1 MPDRLPA
8 SSVQAL
14 LDSYPRARPPL
25 PAGNAKI
32 YVEEYQINR
41 GERGGLLYRTTALL
55 ESWMHRRIAA
65 VHGPGDRILEFGAGT
80 LNHLK
85 FEPTASGYDVVEP
98 MQALLRDS
106 RLRSRVDREYQS
118 VFEIDRSPQ
127 YDRVLSVAV
136 LEHLEEMPAIIAAS
150 GRLLKEGGIF
160 QAGIPAEGGLLW
172 GLSWRLTT
180 GIAYRARTGLGYAPV
195 MRHEHLNTATEILAV
210 LNHLFTDVRVR
221 WFPLPHRHL
230 AFYGYIE
237 ARRPRLARCDEI
249 LRVRAGQ

>member
-1 MPDRLPA
+1 VVPDRLPA

-14 LDSYPRARPPL
+14 LDSYPRGRPKL

-32 YVEEYQINR
+32 YLEEYQINR
-41 GERGGLLYRTTALL
+41 GQRGGLLYRASAML

-65 VHGPGDRILEFGAGT
+65 AHGPGDRILEFGAGT

-85 FEPTASGYDVVEP
+85 FEPTASRYDVVEP
-98 MQALLRDS
+98 MKALLHDS
-106 RLRSRVDREYQS
+106 PLRRRIDCEYRS
-118 VFEIDRSPQ
+118 VFEIDRSRQ

-150 GRLLKEGGIF
+150 GRLLREGGIF
-160 QAGIPAEGGLLW
+160 QAGIPAEGGFIW

-180 GIAYRARTGLGYAPV
+180 GIAYRARTGLAYAPV
-195 MRHEHLNTATEILAV
+195 MRHEHINTAAEILAV
-210 LNHLFTDVRVR
+210 LDHLFSDVRVR

-237 ARRPRLARCDEI
+237 ARGPRLARCDKI
-249 LRVRAGQ
+249 LRERAG